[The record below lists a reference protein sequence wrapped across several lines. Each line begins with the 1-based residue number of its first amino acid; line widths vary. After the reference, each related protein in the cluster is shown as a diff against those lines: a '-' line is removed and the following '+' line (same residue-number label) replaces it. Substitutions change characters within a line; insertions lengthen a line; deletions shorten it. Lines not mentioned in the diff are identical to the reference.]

1 MTGHDDADAALDNC
15 VWAAL
20 GTRHAAF
27 AEADGAARRYAPD
40 VSIFA
45 AVDEP
50 TPEAW
55 RDLGRLNQGA
65 KFVCL
70 FRRHVPDPPEGWKVL
85 FHTTCHQMVCD
96 ALVAPPD
103 GAADEIVELGTD
115 RVPAMLELVELTKP
129 GPFEQRTIELGR
141 YLGVVRDDRLVAMA
155 GERMKVAGHTEVSA
169 VCTHPD
175 GQGRGLGARL
185 THAVAAG
192 IIERGERP
200 FLHVAVENHTARRV
214 YERLGFTTRAMVD
227 VFVARP
233 PAR

>member
-1 MTGHDDADAALDNC
+1 MTGHDDALDNC

-50 TPEAW
+50 TPAAW
-55 RDLGRLNQGA
+55 RDLARLNQGA

-70 FRRHVPDPPEGWKVL
+70 FRRHVPEPPEGWKVL

-96 ALVAPPD
+96 TLVAPPD
-103 GAADEIVELGTD
+103 GAAGDEIAELGPD
-115 RVPAMLELVELTKP
+115 RVPAMLELVDLTKP

-155 GERMKVAGHTEVSA
+155 GERMKI
-169 VCTHPD
+169 
-175 GQGRGLGARL
+175 GRA
-185 THAVAAG
+185 
-192 IIERGERP
+192 
-200 FLHVAVENHTARRV
+200 HV
-214 YERLGFTTRAMVD
+214 
-227 VFVARP
+227 
-233 PAR
+233 

>member
-1 MTGHDDADAALDNC
+1 MTGHDDALDNC
-15 VWAAL
+15 VWVAL
-20 GTRHAAF
+20 GTRHAPF

-55 RDLGRLNQGA
+55 RDLARLNQGA
-65 KFVCL
+65 RFVCL
-70 FRRHVPDPPEGWKVL
+70 FRRHVPEPPEGWKVL

-96 ALVAPPD
+96 ALVAPPH
-103 GAADEIVELGTD
+103 GAAGDEIVELGRD

-200 FLHVAVENHTARRV
+200 FLHVAVDNHTARRV

-233 PAR
+233 PAV